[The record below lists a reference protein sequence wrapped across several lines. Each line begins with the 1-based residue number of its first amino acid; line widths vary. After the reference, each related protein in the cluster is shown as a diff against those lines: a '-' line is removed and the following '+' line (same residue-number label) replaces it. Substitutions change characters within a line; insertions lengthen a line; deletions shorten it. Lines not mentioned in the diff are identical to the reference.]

1 MHEKVLTF
9 RGQSAEFDYDSRV
22 PLKNISEDEY
32 YKVRP
37 MDYDAKVPS
46 HGYPQPNYSD
56 FSGGY
61 KVQTSPQSK
70 TDTFV

>member
-1 MHEKVLTF
+1 MHEKGVLTF
-9 RGQSAEFDYDSRV
+9 RGQSAEFDYESRV
-22 PLKNISEDEY
+22 PLKNAPEDEY

-37 MDYDAKVPS
+37 MEYDSGPS
-46 HGYPQPNYSD
+46 HGYPQPKYSD

-61 KVQTSPQSK
+61 KVQPSPQSK